1 MAYTIID
8 IINNLIDIE
17 KKGFSI
23 FREISNN
30 CEDLRISIVSKTIA
44 NQERKYTQY
53 YENLKKDIDVLD
65 KEDIDFSIYDRIS
78 SRMQQFKISITM
90 PVVTDIKKLINF
102 ARELSKENLAL
113 LIYIQG
119 QLIRKETDTNML
131 AYNVMGKIIEEQEK
145 YSKSLKAL
153 YK

>member
-30 CEDLRISIVSKTIA
+30 SEDLRISIVSKTIS

-131 AYNVMGKIIEEQEK
+131 AYNIMGKIIEEQEK

>member
-17 KKGFSI
+17 KKGFSM

-30 CEDLRISIVSKTIA
+30 CKNLRVSIVSKTIS
-44 NQERKYTQY
+44 NQEKKHIQY
-53 YENLKKDIDVLD
+53 YENLKKDIDALD
-65 KEDIDFSIYDRIS
+65 KEDIDFSIYDKIS
-78 SRMQQFKISITM
+78 SRMQQFKVSITI
-90 PVVTDIKKLINF
+90 PIVTDTKKLINF

-145 YSKSLKAL
+145 YSKSLRL
-153 YK
+153 FYK

>member
-17 KKGFSI
+17 KKGFSM

-30 CEDLRISIVSKTIA
+30 CKNLRVSIVSKTIS
-44 NQERKYTQY
+44 NQEKKHIQY
-53 YENLKKDIDVLD
+53 YENLKKDIDALD
-65 KEDIDFSIYDRIS
+65 KEDIDFSIYDKIS
-78 SRMQQFKISITM
+78 SRMQQFKVSKTIPI
-90 PVVTDIKKLINF
+90 VTDTKKLINF

-119 QLIRKETDTNML
+119 QLIRKEIDTNML

-145 YSKSLKAL
+145 YSKSLRL
-153 YK
+153 FYK

>member
-30 CEDLRISIVSKTIA
+30 SEDLRIFIVSKTIA

-131 AYNVMGKIIEEQEK
+131 AYNIMGKIIEEQEK
-145 YSKSLKAL
+145 YSESLKAL

>member
-1 MAYTIID
+1 M
-8 IINNLIDIE
+8 
-17 KKGFSI
+17 

-30 CEDLRISIVSKTIA
+30 CKNLRVSIVSKTIS
-44 NQERKYTQY
+44 NQEKKHIQY
-53 YENLKKDIDVLD
+53 YENLKKDIDALD
-65 KEDIDFSIYDRIS
+65 KEDIDFSIYDKIS
-78 SRMQQFKISITM
+78 SRMQQFKVSITI
-90 PVVTDIKKLINF
+90 PIVTDTKKLINF

-119 QLIRKETDTNML
+119 QLIRKETDTNMV

-145 YSKSLKAL
+145 YSKSLRSF

>member
-17 KKGFSI
+17 KKGFSM

-30 CEDLRISIVSKTIA
+30 CKNLRVSIVSKTIS
-44 NQERKYTQY
+44 NQEKKHIQY
-53 YENLKKDIDVLD
+53 YENLKKDIDALD
-65 KEDIDFSIYDRIS
+65 KEDIDFSIYDKIS
-78 SRMQQFKISITM
+78 SRMQQFKVSITI
-90 PVVTDIKKLINF
+90 PIVTDTKKLINF

-119 QLIRKETDTNML
+119 QLIRKEIDTNML

-145 YSKSLKAL
+145 YSKSLRL
-153 YK
+153 FYK

>member
-17 KKGFSI
+17 KKGFSM

-30 CEDLRISIVSKTIA
+30 CKNLRVSIVSKTIS
-44 NQERKYTQY
+44 NQEKKHIQY
-53 YENLKKDIDVLD
+53 YENLKKDIDALD
-65 KEDIDFSIYDRIS
+65 KEDIDFSIYDKIS
-78 SRMQQFKISITM
+78 SRMQQFKVSITI
-90 PVVTDIKKLINF
+90 PIVTDTKKLINF

-119 QLIRKETDTNML
+119 QLIRKEIDTNML

-145 YSKSLKAL
+145 YSKSLRLFCK
-153 YK
+153 

>member
-17 KKGFSI
+17 KKGFSM

-30 CEDLRISIVSKTIA
+30 CKNLRVSIVSKTIS
-44 NQERKYTQY
+44 NQEKKHIQY
-53 YENLKKDIDVLD
+53 YENLKKDIDALD
-65 KEDIDFSIYDRIS
+65 KEDIDFSIYDKIS
-78 SRMQQFKISITM
+78 SRMQQFKVSITI
-90 PVVTDIKKLINF
+90 PIVTDTKKLINF

-145 YSKSLKAL
+145 YSKSLRSF

>member
-30 CEDLRISIVSKTIA
+30 CEDLRISIVSKTIS

-90 PVVTDIKKLINF
+90 PVVTDIKKLIN
-102 ARELSKENLAL
+102 
-113 LIYIQG
+113 
-119 QLIRKETDTNML
+119 
-131 AYNVMGKIIEEQEK
+131 
-145 YSKSLKAL
+145 
-153 YK
+153 

>member
-17 KKGFSI
+17 KKSFSI

-131 AYNVMGKIIEEQEK
+131 AYNIMGKIIEEQEK

>member
-1 MAYTIID
+1 
-8 IINNLIDIE
+8 
-17 KKGFSI
+17 
-23 FREISNN
+23 
-30 CEDLRISIVSKTIA
+30 
-44 NQERKYTQY
+44 
-53 YENLKKDIDVLD
+53 
-65 KEDIDFSIYDRIS
+65 
-78 SRMQQFKISITM
+78 MQQFKVSITI
-90 PVVTDIKKLINF
+90 PIVTDTKKLINF

-145 YSKSLKAL
+145 YSKSLRSF

>member
-17 KKGFSI
+17 KKGFSM

-30 CEDLRISIVSKTIA
+30 CKNLRVSIVSKTIS
-44 NQERKYTQY
+44 NQEKKHIQY
-53 YENLKKDIDVLD
+53 YENLKKDIDALD
-65 KEDIDFSIYDRIS
+65 KEDIDFSIYDKIS
-78 SRMQQFKISITM
+78 SRMQQFKVSITI
-90 PVVTDIKKLINF
+90 PIVTDTKKLINF

-119 QLIRKETDTNML
+119 QLIRKEIDTNML

-145 YSKSLKAL
+145 
-153 YK
+153 

>member
-17 KKGFSI
+17 KKGFSM

-30 CEDLRISIVSKTIA
+30 CKNLRVSIVSKTIS
-44 NQERKYTQY
+44 NQEKKHIQY
-53 YENLKKDIDVLD
+53 YENLKKDIDALD
-65 KEDIDFSIYDRIS
+65 KEDIDFSIYDKIS
-78 SRMQQFKISITM
+78 SRMQQFKVSITI
-90 PVVTDIKKLINF
+90 PIVTDTKKLINF

-119 QLIRKETDTNML
+119 QLIRKEIDTNML

-145 YSKSLKAL
+145 Y
-153 YK
+153 

>member
-17 KKGFSI
+17 KKGFSM

-30 CEDLRISIVSKTIA
+30 CKNLRVSIVSKTIS
-44 NQERKYTQY
+44 NQEKKHIQY
-53 YENLKKDIDVLD
+53 YENLKKDIDALD
-65 KEDIDFSIYDRIS
+65 KEDIDFSIYDKIS
-78 SRMQQFKISITM
+78 SRMQQFKVSITI
-90 PVVTDIKKLINF
+90 PIVTDTKKLINF

-119 QLIRKETDTNML
+119 QLIRKETDTNMV

-145 YSKSLKAL
+145 YSKSLRSF

>member
-1 MAYTIID
+1 
-8 IINNLIDIE
+8 
-17 KKGFSI
+17 I

-145 YSKSLKAL
+145 YSESLKAL

>member
-1 MAYTIID
+1 M
-8 IINNLIDIE
+8 
-17 KKGFSI
+17 K
-23 FREISNN
+23 ISKRYR
-30 CEDLRISIVSKTIA
+30 CIR
-44 NQERKYTQY
+44 QRRYR
-53 YENLKKDIDVLD
+53 
-65 KEDIDFSIYDRIS
+65 FSIYDRIS

-90 PVVTDIKKLINF
+90 PVVTDIKKLTNF

-131 AYNVMGKIIEEQEK
+131 AYNIMGKIIEEQEK
-145 YSKSLKAL
+145 YSESLKAL